1 MHNRNPFYGQLGL
14 TGSLTDSAL
23 SLRLKSVFVLWLAS
37 LLMACADQELGANK
51 LDNYIA
57 RLSNTAEIDIVES
70 APVARILAPQLL
82 ETSSSEPADSLSLI
96 DFLSLSGCELQVNIA
111 RRNTSMGRT
120 ASPSQRLILDL
131 EFLRLAPACI
141 ELLDAEDDADI
152 ADVLRQQS
160 DARLAFLKQRIFTAI
175 LDGPEWRDFWEQP
188 ATLGR
193 YPETASGDA
202 AQSLWVLSQRV
213 LRFSNRTW
221 SAEDEDIEPLLA
233 SIRANAGG
241 QLLTAALLQASAL
254 DQANHILNAAYEQG
268 RYCQNGKRTD
278 VGTISKT
285 IVTKFFA
292 ADIQAW
298 SAQVSQR
305 HYEIQTAL
313 SALESALTDVAPAAY
328 RSWMEKRDAVLQQLY
343 TGPREHV
350 HTVQRALDN
359 C

>member
-1 MHNRNPFYGQLGL
+1 
-14 TGSLTDSAL
+14 
-23 SLRLKSVFVLWLAS
+23 
-37 LLMACADQELGANK
+37 MACADQELGANK

-57 RLSNTAEIDIVES
+57 RLSNTTEIDIVES

-254 DQANHILNAAYEQG
+254 DQANHILNTAHEQG

-278 VGTISKT
+278 VGTISKK